1 MTDSFLWNERNDI
14 LISISDGR
22 FLIWYYPNAIY
33 VDKDLMD
40 LCKTIKVY
48 TFTKKSLII
57 YKKTMI

>member
-40 LCKTIKVY
+40 LCKTVKVEFSKIKRNWN
-48 TFTKKSLII
+48 
-57 YKKTMI
+57 